1 MADRSCGPVVPIEI
15 VVVIS
20 DVDDQIDDGYDQIQ
34 IHRSTSGEGGPFVEI
49 TTATTRLV
57 LVAQETTYRY
67 EDVEGN
73 ASYWYK
79 YRLYKSATEDVGA
92 FSDPL
97 PGEQDGALDIVSI
110 DELKTNYLFGID
122 LTDDTGKPYPD
133 SLYVA
138 FIKGAVAWLERRL
151 DIAIKRVT
159 IEEERHDF
167 YADDFDKF
175 VFLKTFKVPVI
186 SIESISMVLP
196 GSGSGNNFSKDWISF
211 QRHSGQ
217 IQLIPGPGSSGITML
232 GQNSLWWPL
241 FHGGVKF
248 VPDVFRIAY
257 TAGFGYPPPGSV
269 DWIAGSEPDSVSYP
283 DVDSDRVPADVS
295 ELVGKIASFGP
306 LNIAGDLLGGAGI
319 ASQSIGLDGLS
330 LSFNTTS
337 SSTSSGYG
345 SRLIQYTREIKEK
358 LPIMEKYY
366 RGLRMISV

>member
-1 MADRSCGPVVPIEI
+1 MADRSCGPIVPIEI
-15 VVVIS
+15 VITI
-20 DVDDQIDDGYDQIQ
+20 DDITDQIAAGYDQIQ

-49 TTATTRLV
+49 TTALTRLD
-57 LVAQETTYRY
+57 LVALETTYRY
-67 EDVEGN
+67 EDTEGN

-79 YRLYKSATEDVGA
+79 YRLYDSVTPVDGS

-97 PGEQDGALDIVSI
+97 PGEQDAALDIVSI
-110 DELKTNYLFGID
+110 DDLKTNFLFGID
-122 LTDDTGKPYPD
+122 LTDDTGQPYPD

-151 DIAIKRVT
+151 DVTIKRTT
-159 IEEERHDF
+159 ILEERHDF
-167 YADDFDKF
+167 YVDDFDKF
-175 VFLKTFKVPVI
+175 VFLKTFKAPVI
-186 SIESISMVLP
+186 SVESISMVLP
-196 GSGSGNNFSKDWISF
+196 GSGAGNDFSKDWISF

-217 IQLIPGPGSSGITML
+217 IQLIPGPGASGITML

-241 FHGGVKF
+241 FHGGAKF

-269 DWIAGSEPDSVSYP
+269 GWAAGSEPDSVSYP

-319 ASQSIGLDGLS
+319 ASQSIGIDGLS
-330 LSFNTTS
+330 QSFNTTS
-337 SSTSSGYG
+337 SATSSGYG
-345 SRLIQYTREIKEK
+345 SRLIQYSKEIKEK
-358 LPIMEKYY
+358 LPVMEKYY